1 MSVAVESRTSPLGLL
16 GGRSP
21 RVDTQPESADSHGPE
36 AIELMRRAGM
46 PMDAW
51 QEDSIAAMLAVK
63 DDGRWACFEYC
74 EWVSRQNG
82 KGCLL
87 EARALTGL
95 LLIGERLI
103 MWSAH
108 EYKTAM
114 ESFRRVI
121 WLVGRLGTKVNDNL
135 YDVDGIPLKVINTNG
150 EESIERLDTG
160 ARIKFVARSKGS
172 GRGFS
177 GDVNLVDETFAY
189 TFVQQAALMPT
200 MSARPNPQ
208 IVYTSSPP
216 LTGDTGEVMYLLRHR
231 GDPTAPRG
239 ADDEPWVQDPGL
251 GYRDWGLGGDLDFL
265 ADVDLDDL
273 MLWAAANPSL
283 GIRISV
289 EHVRRERRSMP
300 PEDFARERLGIW
312 PRRASGDSGWRVIA
326 EAFWSGAEDPGS
338 QIEGRPAVAVYVPPD
353 RSYAAIGLA
362 GARVGGGRHVEVSGD
377 GEVLDYRPGT
387 AWVVPRLKE
396 LERHKPSVL
405 VIDDKALAEEA
416 EAAGLTVH
424 RATVTDVVTGCQ
436 LLYDGIAGEDPA
448 GRDTRHIDQPELT
461 AAARGA
467 TKRDVGG
474 SWAWARRDLATDV
487 TPLAAVSLALFG
499 HCTPRVHR
507 PRAPQPSVVFV

>member
-1 MSVAVESRTSPLGLL
+1 MLGA
-16 GGRSP
+16 RSP
-21 RVDTQPESADSHGPE
+21 RVDTQPESVDSFGPE

-46 PMDAW
+46 PLDVW
-51 QEDSIAAMLAVK
+51 QEDSITAMLAVK
-63 DDGRWACFEYC
+63 ADGRWACFEFC

-121 WLVGRLGTKVNDNL
+121 WLVGQLGVKLNDNL
-135 YDVDGIPLKVINTNG
+135 YDVDGVLLKVINTNG

-189 TFVQQAALMPT
+189 TFVQQSALMPT

-216 LTGDTGEVMYLLRHR
+216 LTGDTGEVMYQLRQR
-231 GDPTAPRG
+231 GDPSVPRG
-239 ADDEPWVQDPGL
+239 ADDPPWQQDPGL
-251 GYRDWGLGGDLDFL
+251 GYRNWGLGGSLEFL
-265 ADVDLDDL
+265 EGVDLDDL
-273 MLWAAANPSL
+273 AAWAAANPSL

-300 PEDFARERLGIW
+300 AEDFARERLGIW
-312 PRRASGDSGWRVIA
+312 PRRAGAESGWRVIS
-326 EAFWSGAEDPGS
+326 EAAWLARRNPDS
-338 QIEGRPAVAVYVPPD
+338 QLDGRPAFGVYVPPD
-353 RSYAAIGLA
+353 RSYTAIGAA
-362 GARVGGGRHVEVSGD
+362 GTSTFGGRHIEVTGRD
-377 GEVLDYRPGT
+377 GALDYRPGT
-387 AWVVPRLKE
+387 GWVVARLRE
-396 LERHKPSVL
+396 LERHRPSVV
-405 VIDDKALAEEA
+405 VIDDKALADEA

-424 RATVTDVVTGCQ
+424 RATPGDVVTGCQ
-436 LLYDGIAGEDPA
+436 LFYDGVAGPDVQA
-448 GRDTRHIDQPELT
+448 RDIWHIDQKE
-461 AAARGA
+461 ADDAVEGA
-467 TKRDVGG
+467 VKRDVGG
-474 SWAWARRDLATDV
+474 SWAWARRDLAVDV

-507 PRAPQPSVVFV
+507 PSQDLMFFYA

>member
-1 MSVAVESRTSPLGLL
+1 MESRTSPLGLL
-16 GGRSP
+16 GGRRP
-21 RVDTQPESADSHGPE
+21 RVDTQPASVDSYGPE
-36 AIELMRRAGM
+36 TIELMRRAGM
-46 PMDAW
+46 PLDTW
-51 QEDSIAAMLAVK
+51 QEDSITAMLAVRE
-63 DDGRWACFEYC
+63 DGRWACFEFC

-87 EARALTGL
+87 EARALAGL

-121 WLVGRLGTKVNDNL
+121 WLVGRLGTKLNDNL
-135 YDVDGIPLKVINTNG
+135 YDLDGVLLKVINTNG

-177 GDVNLVDETFAY
+177 GDVNLIDETFAY
-189 TFVQQAALMPT
+189 TFVQQSALMPT

-239 ADDEPWVQDPGL
+239 ADDEPWEQDPAL
-251 GYRDWGLGGDLDFL
+251 GYRDWGLGGGLDLLDG
-265 ADVDLDDL
+265 VDLDDL
-273 MLWAAANPSL
+273 LLWAAANPSL

-312 PRRASGDSGWRVIA
+312 PRRAGGDTGWQVIA
-326 EAFWSGAEDPGS
+326 ENAWLARQDAQAVMGDP
-338 QIEGRPAVAVYVPPD
+338 ITLAVDVTPD
-353 RSYAAIGLA
+353 RTWAAIAAAGPRLA
-362 GARVGGGRHVEVSGD
+362 GGRVADVIDH
-377 GEVLDYRPGT
+377 RPGT
-387 AWVVPRLKE
+387 GWVVPRLVE
-396 LERHKPSVL
+396 LAARHGPL
-405 VIDDKALAEEA
+405 VIVCSDKAVADQAEGA
-416 EAAGLTVH
+416 ELPDGTKLKVVRAGAADM
-424 RATVTDVVTGCQ
+424 AAAAAA
-436 LLYDGIAGEDPA
+436 LYDAVAGTAPDLWHLGQPA
-448 GRDTRHIDQPELT
+448 LST
-461 AAARGA
+461 AVAGA
-467 TKRDVGG
+467 TQRPIGDGWG
-474 SWAWARRDLATDV
+474 WNRRSITVDIC
-487 TPLAAVSLALFG
+487 PLVAVSLAVWALGTVRLHAPSF
-499 HCTPRVHR
+499 TPF
-507 PRAPQPSVVFV
+507 ALT

>member
-1 MSVAVESRTSPLGLL
+1 M
-16 GGRSP
+16 
-21 RVDTQPESADSHGPE
+21 DSFGPE

-51 QEDSIAAMLAVK
+51 QEDSITAMLAVK

-135 YDVDGIPLKVINTNG
+135 YDVDGILLKVINTNG

-189 TFVQQAALMPT
+189 TFVQQSALMPT

-239 ADDEPWVQDPGL
+239 AEDGRWTQDPGL
-251 GYRDWGLGGDLDFL
+251 GYRDWGLGGNLDFL
-265 ADVDLDDL
+265 AGIDLDDL
-273 MLWAAANPSL
+273 ALWAAANPSL

-312 PRRASGDSGWRVIA
+312 PRRTTGPDGWAVIGETFWTAA
-326 EAFWSGAEDPGS
+326 EESAS
-338 QIEGRPAVAVYVPPD
+338 QIDGRPAFGVYVPPD
-353 RSYAAIGLA
+353 RSYAAIGIA
-362 GARVGGGRHVEVSGD
+362 GARVGGGRHIEVAGD

-396 LERHKPSVL
+396 LERNGPSVV

-416 EAAGLTVH
+416 EAAGLVVH
-424 RATVTDVVTGCQ
+424 RANVADVVTGCQ

-448 GRDTRHIDQPELT
+448 GRDIKHIGQAELT
-461 AAARGA
+461 DAVRGA
-467 TKRDVGG
+467 TKRDIGG
-474 SWAWARRDLATDV
+474 SWAWARRDLAVDV

-499 HCTPRVHR
+499 HSTPRIHR
-507 PRAPQPSVVFV
+507 PEEGDPWFFFG

>member
-1 MSVAVESRTSPLGLL
+1 
-16 GGRSP
+16 
-21 RVDTQPESADSHGPE
+21 
-36 AIELMRRAGM
+36 MRRAGM
-46 PMDAW
+46 PLDAW
-51 QEDSIAAMLAVK
+51 QEDSITAMLAVK
-63 DDGRWACFEYC
+63 ADGRWACFEYC

-95 LLIGERLI
+95 LLLGERLI

-121 WLVGRLGTKVNDNL
+121 WLVGRLGAKVNDNL
-135 YDVDGIPLKVINTNG
+135 YDVDGILLKVINTNG

-189 TFVQQAALMPT
+189 TFVQQSALMPT

-208 IVYTSSPP
+208 VVYTSSPP

-239 ADDEPWVQDPGL
+239 DDDGPWEQDPAL

-265 ADVDLDDL
+265 DGVDLDDL
-273 MLWAAANPSL
+273 TSWAAANPSL

-312 PRRASGDSGWRVIA
+312 PRRTGGPAGWAVIG
-326 EAFWSGAEDPGS
+326 ETFWNDAEDLAS
-338 QIEGRPAVAVYVPPD
+338 QLEGRPAFGVYVPPD
-353 RSYAAIGLA
+353 RSYAAIGIA
-362 GARVGGGRHVEVSGD
+362 GARAGGGRHIEVAGN

-387 AWVVPRLKE
+387 AWVLARLKE
-396 LERHKPSVL
+396 LERNKPSVI

-416 EAAGLTVH
+416 EAAGLKVH
-424 RATVTDVVTGCQ
+424 RANVAEVVTGCQ
-436 LLYDGIAGEDPA
+436 LLYDGIAGEDPT
-448 GRDTRHIDQPELT
+448 GRDIKHIGQGDLT
-461 AAARGA
+461 TAVRGA
-467 TKRDVGG
+467 VRRDVGG

-499 HCTPRVHR
+499 HCTPRVQR

>member
-1 MSVAVESRTSPLGLL
+1 MAVASSISPLGLL

-21 RVDTQPESADSHGPE
+21 RVDTQPESVDSFGPE
-36 AIELMRRAGM
+36 AVELMRRAGM

-51 QEDSIAAMLAVK
+51 QEDSITAMLAVRE
-63 DDGRWACFEYC
+63 DGRWACFEYC

-95 LLIGERLI
+95 LLLGERLI

-135 YDVDGIPLKVINTNG
+135 YDVDGVLLKVINTNG

-177 GDVNLVDETFAY
+177 GDVNLIDETFAY
-189 TFVQQAALMPT
+189 TFVQQSALMPT

-208 IVYTSSPP
+208 VVYTSSPP

-239 ADDEPWVQDPGL
+239 TDDEPWEQDPAL
-251 GYRDWGLGGDLDFL
+251 GYRDWGLGGNLDFL
-265 ADVDLDDL
+265 DGVDLDDL
-273 MLWAAANPSL
+273 LLWAAANPSL

-312 PRRASGDSGWRVIA
+312 PRQVGDGGAQWQVIA
-326 EAFWSGAEDPGS
+326 EQEWEDALDVAS
-338 QIEGRPAVAVYVPPD
+338 QMAGRPAIGVYVPPD
-353 RSYAAIGLA
+353 RSYTAIGLA
-362 GARVGGGRHVEVSGD
+362 GARVGGGRHIEVAGD

-387 AWVVPRLKE
+387 RWVVARLKE
-396 LERHKPSVL
+396 LEAHTPSVL
-405 VIDDKALAEEA
+405 VIDDKALADEA

-424 RATVTDVVTGCQ
+424 RANLGDVVTGCQ
-436 LLYDGIAGEDPA
+436 LLYDGVS
-448 GRDTRHIDQPELT
+448 GRDLDGRDVHHVGQKELT
-461 AAARGA
+461 DAVAGA
-467 TKRDVGG
+467 VKRDVGG
-474 SWAWARRDLATDV
+474 SWAWARRDLAVDV

-499 HCTPRVHR
+499 HSTPRVHR
-507 PRAPQPSVVFV
+507 PSRRVPMAAFA

>member
-1 MSVAVESRTSPLGLL
+1 MASRTSPLGLL

-21 RVDTQPESADSHGPE
+21 RVDNQPESTDSYGPE
-36 AIELMRRAGM
+36 AVELMRRAGM

-51 QEDSIAAMLAVK
+51 QEDSITAMLAVK

-121 WLVGRLGTKVNDNL
+121 WLVGRLGVKLSDNL
-135 YDVDGIPLKVINTNG
+135 YDVDGVHLKVINTNG

-189 TFVQQAALMPT
+189 TFVQQSALMPT

-216 LTGDTGEVMYLLRHR
+216 LTGDTGEVMYLLRRR
-231 GDPTAPRG
+231 GDPTVPRG
-239 ADDEPWVQDPGL
+239 ADEPPWEPDPAL
-251 GYRDWGLGGDLDFL
+251 GYRDWGLGGSLEFLDGI
-265 ADVDLDDL
+265 DLDDL
-273 MLWAAANPSL
+273 QLWAVANPSL

-289 EHVRRERRSMP
+289 EHVQRERRSMP
-300 PEDFARERLGIW
+300 DEDFARERLGIW
-312 PRRASGDSGWRVIA
+312 PRFVGGDEAPEWQVIS
-326 EAFWSGAEDPGS
+326 EAAWTSAHDPGS
-338 QIEGRPAVAVYVPPD
+338 QLDGRPAIGVVVPPD
-353 RSYAAIGLA
+353 RSYTAIGLA
-362 GARVGGGRHVEVSGD
+362 GARVGGGRHVEVAGD
-377 GEVLDYRPGT
+377 GVVLDYRPGT
-387 AWVVPRLKE
+387 AWVVARLQA
-396 LERHKPSVL
+396 LEVHQPSVL

-416 EAAGLTVH
+416 EKAGLVVH
-424 RATVTDVVTGCQ
+424 RATLGDVVTGCQ
-436 LLYDGIAGEDPA
+436 LLYDGVSPEAADDPERA
-448 GRDTRHIDQPELT
+448 VKHIGQRELT
-461 AAARGA
+461 DAVKGA
-467 TKRDVGG
+467 VKRDIGG
-474 SWAWARRDLATDV
+474 SWAWARRDLTVDTTTV
-487 TPLAAVSLALFG
+487 AAVSLALFG
-499 HCTPRVHR
+499 HSTPRVQR
-507 PRAPQPSVVFV
+507 QVRLFFAAWR